1 MKFLRFIIAIL
12 IIVIGLAL
20 IVSLCYREYKGM
32 RKTKDVMKEKGLPGH
47 GIYIIYIG
55 VVLAI
60 MVGILINL

>member
-1 MKFLRFIIAIL
+1 MKTIKAIL

-20 IVSLCYREYKGM
+20 IASLCYLEYTGM